1 MEENT
6 NSQQQVTV
14 EESRMKKHV
23 SVVAILQIVFG
34 SLNVIGAIAVG
45 FAFQFVVKVA
55 DDPTASQVLSIIG
68 TPLIIMLLL
77 FGGAMIA
84 GGIGLFSCRN
94 WARILT
100 LVMGALG
107 LLNIP
112 IGTLKGVYIIWVLVQ
127 QETVSLFEKGCP
139 STPLTQ

>member
-1 MEENT
+1 MEENIT
-6 NSQQQVTV
+6 TQATV
-14 EESRMKKHV
+14 SIEESRMKKHV
-23 SVVAILQIVFG
+23 NVVAILQIVFG
-34 SLNVIGAIAVG
+34 SLNVLIALTIG
-45 FAFQFVVKVA
+45 FAFGFVDQFV
-55 DDPTASQVLSIIG
+55 DDPTAVKVLALVG
-68 TPLIIMLLL
+68 TPLVVLFLI

-84 GGIGLFSCRN
+84 GGVGLLSCKP

-100 LVMGALG
+100 LVMGAIG

-139 STPLTQ
+139 KETVTQ

>member
-6 NSQQQVTV
+6 ISQAPVTV
-14 EESRMKKHV
+14 EENRMKKHV
-23 SVVAILQIVFG
+23 SVAAILQIVFG
-34 SLNVIGAIAVG
+34 SLNIIIALIIAFAFG
-45 FAFQFVVKVA
+45 FAEQFV
-55 DDPTASQVLSIIG
+55 DDPTAVKVLAIVG
-68 TPLIIMLLL
+68 TPLVVFFLL

-84 GGIGLFSCRN
+84 GGVGLLSCKP

-100 LVMGALG
+100 LVMGAIG

-127 QETVSLFEKGCP
+127 TETVSLFEKGCP
-139 STPLTQ
+139 KTPVTL

>member
-6 NSQQQVTV
+6 IPQGNTTV
-14 EESRMKKHV
+14 EEGRMRKHIHV
-23 SVVAILQIVFG
+23 AAILQIVFG
-34 SLNVIGAIAVG
+34 SMIVIAGLAIA
-45 FAFQFVVKVA
+45 FAFGFVDQFV
-55 DDPTASQVLSIIG
+55 DDPTALKVLAIVG
-68 TPLIIMLLL
+68 TPLIVIFLL

-84 GGIGLFSCRN
+84 GGVGLLSCKS

-100 LVMGALG
+100 LVMAALG

-127 QETVSLFEKGCP
+127 QETVSLFAKGCP
-139 STPLTQ
+139 GGSVTQ

>member
-6 NSQQQVTV
+6 NSQPLVTV
-14 EESRMKKHV
+14 EENRMKKHV
-23 SVVAILQIVFG
+23 SVAAILQIVFG
-34 SLNVIGAIAVG
+34 AFDIIGAIALG
-45 FAFQFVVKVA
+45 FAFQFVVKMA
-55 DDPTASQVLSIIG
+55 DDPTASQVLGIIG
-68 TPLIIMLLL
+68 TPLIILLL
-77 FGGAMIA
+77 LIGGAMIA
-84 GGIGLFSCRN
+84 GGIGLFTCRK

-100 LVMGALG
+100 LVMAALG

-139 STPLTQ
+139 GAPVTQ

>member
-6 NSQQQVTV
+6 ISQTPVTA
-14 EESRMKKHV
+14 EETRMKKHV
-23 SVVAILQIVFG
+23 SVAAILQIVFG
-34 SLNVIGAIAVG
+34 SLYVIAAMAIA
-45 FAFQFVVKVA
+45 FAFGLVDQVV
-55 DDPTASQVLSIIG
+55 DDPTALKILGIVG
-68 TPLIIMLLL
+68 TPLVVLFLL

-84 GGIGLFSCRN
+84 GGIGLLSCKP

-100 LVMGALG
+100 LVMAAVG

-127 QETVSLFEKGCP
+127 SETVSLFDKGCP
-139 STPLTQ
+139 KT

>member
-6 NSQQQVTV
+6 ISQAPVTV
-14 EESRMKKHV
+14 EENRMKKHV
-23 SVVAILQIVFG
+23 NVAAILQIVFG
-34 SLNVIGAIAVG
+34 SLVAIAG
-45 FAFQFVVKVA
+45 LAIAFAFGFVDQFV
-55 DDPTASQVLSIIG
+55 DDPTAVKVLGIVG
-68 TPLIIMLLL
+68 TPLIIMFLL

-84 GGIGLFSCRN
+84 GGVGLLSCRP

-100 LVMGALG
+100 LVMAAIG

-127 QETVSLFEKGCP
+127 SETVTLFEKGCKP
-139 STPLTQ
+139 TPGTL

>member
-6 NSQQQVTV
+6 ISQAPVTA

-23 SVVAILQIVFG
+23 SVAAILQIVFG
-34 SLNVIGAIAVG
+34 SLNVIAAMAIA
-45 FAFQFVVKVA
+45 FAFGFVDQFV
-55 DDPTASQVLSIIG
+55 DDPTAVKVLGIVG
-68 TPLIIMLLL
+68 TPLVVLFLL

-84 GGIGLFSCRN
+84 GGVGLLSCKP

-100 LVMGALG
+100 LVMSAVG

-127 QETVSLFEKGCP
+127 SETVSLFEKGCP
-139 STPLTQ
+139 KTPLTQ

>member
-6 NSQQQVTV
+6 ISQAPVTV
-14 EESRMKKHV
+14 EENRMKKHV
-23 SVVAILQIVFG
+23 NVVAILQIVFG
-34 SLNVIGAIAVG
+34 SIIAIGGLAIA
-45 FAFQFVVKVA
+45 FAFGFVDQFV
-55 DDPTASQVLSIIG
+55 DDPTAIKVLAIVG
-68 TPLIIMLLL
+68 TPLVVIFLM

-84 GGIGLFSCRN
+84 GGVGLLACKP

-100 LVMGALG
+100 LVMGAIG

-127 QETVSLFEKGCP
+127 PETVSLFEKGCAK
-139 STPLTQ
+139 TPVTL